1 MMLHDLDGINRVTT
15 TFQLVVFLRLG
26 HSVPLI
32 SAQFPTDM
40 NSNENSVMQVAVR
53 NPFHVKVIGTSRD
66 ELKSIL
72 TKEMASTMQQMVA
85 QLVNLTPRLL

>member
-1 MMLHDLDGINRVTT
+1 MMLHDVDGINRVTT
-15 TFQLVVFLRLG
+15 FQLVVFRRLG

-40 NSNENSVMQVAVR
+40 NSNENSVMQVAVG

-72 TKEMASTMQQMVA
+72 TKEMASTMQ
-85 QLVNLTPRLL
+85 LSWST